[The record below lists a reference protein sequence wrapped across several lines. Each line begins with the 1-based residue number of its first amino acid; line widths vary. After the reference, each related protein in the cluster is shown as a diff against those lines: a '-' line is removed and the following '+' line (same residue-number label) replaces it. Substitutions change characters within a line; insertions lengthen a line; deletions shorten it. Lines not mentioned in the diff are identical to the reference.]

1 MSRKTSR
8 QNIRKR
14 GSTYTYYAYVTGPD
28 GRRQQIS
35 KGGFATQADAAA
47 ARLKLLS
54 SIQDGTFVQPERIT
68 LRQFLEEEWLPAKRP
83 PSIDESTYASY
94 ERNIRL
100 HVIPYIGNI
109 RLQQLTPIHLNKLY
123 RTLLDEGRKPTGRNA
138 RRHPDEIVNTVINLK
153 EKGRTYQQITDALAA
168 EHPDDAASFTR
179 HTVSGIY
186 RRSQTPKQAPRHE
199 RQPGL
204 APRMVEYV
212 HGILH
217 VALRDA
223 MRWSRVSGNVADA
236 ATPPP
241 KAATRAPQAEPWTAD
256 QLHRYLDFVTDS
268 RYLPAWVF
276 FATAGCRRGEGLG
289 LGWKDVNLEAG
300 TAAISRQ
307 VSVIDHKIVI
317 KPLPKTKRGHVIR
330 LDSATID
337 MLRRWKAHQN
347 QEKLLAGPG
356 YEDQD
361 FVFAMPDGNPY
372 HPDRFSREFVR
383 KQEQCNRVHPDEA
396 LPRLVFHGLRHTWAT
411 LALAEGIDIKI
422 MSERLNHSSS
432 HVTREIYTHVTPP
445 MQSDAAERV
454 AGRIFGE
461 GGGHR

>member
-1 MSRKTSR
+1 MSRRTSR

-14 GSTYTYYAYVTGPD
+14 GNTYTYYAYVTGPD
-28 GRRQQIS
+28 GTRQQIS

-54 SIQDGTFVQPERIT
+54 SVQDGRFVQPERIT
-68 LRQFLEEEWLPAKRP
+68 LRQFLVEEWLPAKQP
-83 PSIDESTYASY
+83 PNLEPSTYASY

-100 HVIPYIGNI
+100 HVLPHLGNI

-123 RTLLDEGRKPTGRNA
+123 RTLLEEGRKPTGLDA
-138 RRHPDEIVNTVINLK
+138 RRHSPEVVDLVLK
-153 EKGRTYQQITDALAA
+153 LKKKRRTYQQIADALAA
-168 EHPDDAASFTR
+168 EHPDAAESFTR

-186 RRSQTPKQAPRHE
+186 RRAQTETEAPRHE

-204 APRMVEYV
+204 SPRMVEYV
-212 HGILH
+212 HSIIH
-217 VALRDA
+217 VALKDA
-223 MRWSRVSGNVADA
+223 MRWSRVPRNVADA

-241 KAATRAPQAEPWTAD
+241 KGATRSPRTEHWEAD
-256 QLHRYLDFVTDS
+256 QLGRFLDYVSDS
-268 RYLPAWVF
+268 RYLSSWVF
-276 FATAGCRRGEGLG
+276 LATTGCRRGEGLG
-289 LGWKDVNLEAG
+289 IGWSDINFDAA
-300 TAAISRQ
+300 TAIISRQ
-307 VSVIDHKIVI
+307 VSAIDHKIVI

-330 LDSATID
+330 LDSATLD

-361 FVFAMPDGNPY
+361 LVFAMPDGNPY
-372 HPDRFSREFVR
+372 DPDRFSREFVR
-383 KQEQCNRVHPDEA
+383 KQEQYNRDHVDEP
-396 LPRLVFHGLRHTWAT
+396 LPRLVLHGLRHTWAT

-422 MSERLNHSSS
+422 VSERLNHSSS
-432 HVTREIYTHVTPP
+432 HITREIYTHVTPP

-454 AGRIFGE
+454 ARRIL
-461 GGGHR
+461 RR

>member
-1 MSRKTSR
+1 MSRRTSR

-14 GSTYTYYAYVTGPD
+14 GSTYTYYAYVTGTD
-28 GRRQQIS
+28 GTRQQIS
-35 KGGFATQADAAA
+35 KGGFATQAEAAD

-54 SIQDGTFVQPERIT
+54 SVKDGTFVQPERIT
-68 LRQFLEEEWLPAKRP
+68 VRQFLEDEWLPAKKP
-83 PSIDESTYASY
+83 PAIEASTYASY
-94 ERNIRL
+94 ERNVRL
-100 HVIPYIGNI
+100 HIVPYIGNI

-123 RTLLDEGRKPTGRNA
+123 RTLLDEGRKATGPEA
-138 RRHPDEIVNTVINLK
+138 RRHTVEVVNLVIKLK
-153 EKGRTYQQITDALAA
+153 KKGRTYQQVADTLNE
-168 EHPDDAASFTR
+168 EHPNDEKPFTR

-186 RRSQTPKQAPRHE
+186 RRSQTPKAKPRHE

-204 APRMVEYV
+204 APRMVEYI

-217 VALRDA
+217 IALRDA
-223 MRWSRVSGNVADA
+223 MRWSRVSRNVADA

-241 KAATRAPQAEPWTAD
+241 KSATRAPQVEPWNAD
-256 QLHRYLDFVTDS
+256 QLRRFLDFVSDS

-289 LGWKDVNLEAG
+289 LSWNDVDLDAG

-330 LDSATID
+330 LDSATVE
-337 MLRRWKAHQN
+337 MLRSWKAHQN
-347 QEKLLAGPG
+347 KEKLIVGPA
-356 YEDQD
+356 YKDQD

-372 HPDRFSREFVR
+372 HPDRFSREFLR
-383 KQEQCNRVHPDEA
+383 KQVQYNKANPDIP
-396 LPRLVFHGLRHTWAT
+396 LPRLVLHGLRHTWAT

-422 MSERLNHSSS
+422 VSERLNHSSS
-432 HVTREIYTHVTPP
+432 HITREIYTHVTPP

-454 AGRIFGE
+454 ASKIF
-461 GGGHR
+461 RT